1 MAARSEA
8 SDTTTLWP
16 IAATGSLPTCLRLMV
31 NSLHDEGT
39 VIESTLNWIASL
51 PSMVVLQFSTTA
63 SFPPPA
69 AAAAGLAAASA
80 PVAGAVPA
88 TGSGVAAGVVVG
100 AGSAAGAVVAAGVC
114 VSGAGGGE
122 SAHAD
127 SASAQLMQRLVSFR
141 FIAFS
146 RDDDRNIIAGLAI
159 ASSEEGWATTV
170 GAPPWIPHSLH
181 VAITRNSFNPG
192 NSRLAVARNPAR
204 GGTRH
209 DCRLPCPAWTST
221 GKQSN
226 EADQPDFA
234 PALARDAGAAADG
247 GRRFLCRLH
256 RHRVLAVDRCL
267 REEA

>member
-69 AAAAGLAAASA
+69 ASA

-88 TGSGVAAGVVVG
+88 TGSGVATGVVVG

-170 GAPPWIPHSLH
+170 ARRHGSRISFTSQSRAIRSIP
-181 VAITRNSFNPG
+181 
-192 NSRLAVARNPAR
+192 
-204 GGTRH
+204 GTR
-209 DCRLPCPAWTST
+209 AWPWR
-221 GKQSN
+221 GI
-226 EADQPDFA
+226 
-234 PALARDAGAAADG
+234 RRGAAIVTIVVYPVPRG
-247 GRRFLCRLH
+247 PLPGSSRMKPTNLISP
-256 RHRVLAVDRCL
+256 L
-267 REEA
+267 R